1 MCHSRKL
8 RVSVNII
15 NNICSK
21 CTYDNF
27 IQGGARKLPIH
38 HKEVNAVQP
47 LLLTIGHQDEPSTRT
62 LDAEQSTIRS
72 DIVLYDL
79 LSLFRFWCQI
89 VRVKHQDALGI
100 LLREP
105 YVMLMKSNYG
115 CQAFNLASS
124 ISRLT

>member
-1 MCHSRKL
+1 MLYWTNLFKYKKQTISFKEKHGLFK
-8 RVSVNII
+8 
-15 NNICSK
+15 SK
-21 CTYDNF
+21 
-27 IQGGARKLPIH
+27 
-38 HKEVNAVQP
+38 
-47 LLLTIGHQDEPSTRT
+47 
-62 LDAEQSTIRS
+62 IRS
-72 DIVLYDL
+72 DIVIYDL

-115 CQAFNLASS
+115 CQACNLASL